1 MEFIEL
7 YAEYGAVGVVIILFA
22 ITFIKQSKVT
32 ETQAQALNSLQ
43 IENEGQSKNIENIE
57 SILLKFL
64 DRWNRSDEVRDRRY
78 EDTVK
83 EINDLSDVMM
93 EVKGQV
99 SRINGK

>member
-32 ETQAQALNSLQ
+32 ETQAEALNSLQ

-64 DRWNRSDEVRDRRY
+64 DR
-78 EDTVK
+78 
-83 EINDLSDVMM
+83 
-93 EVKGQV
+93 
-99 SRINGK
+99 